1 MDASQTEKRLA
12 GKTALIIKKFRAL
25 GTASVLAIV
34 KKITVL
40 QLRLAFGKSAFT
52 TRQAHII
59 DGVVQTDKPNKEEFK
74 LYSDIQKSG

>member
-1 MDASQTEKRLA
+1 MDASRTGKRLA
-12 GKTALIIKKFRAL
+12 GKTALIINAVQGI

-40 QLRLAFGKSAFT
+40 LLCLAFGKSAFT

-59 DGVVQTDKPNKEEFK
+59 DGGC
-74 LYSDIQKSG
+74 SD

>member
-1 MDASQTEKRLA
+1 MVALRTGKRLA
-12 GKTALIIKKFRAL
+12 EKAALIINAVQGI

-40 QLRLAFGKSAFT
+40 LLCLAFGKSAFT

-59 DGVVQTDKPNKEEFK
+59 DGSC
-74 LYSDIQKSG
+74 SD

>member
-1 MDASQTEKRLA
+1 MDASPTGKWLA
-12 GKTALIIKKFRAL
+12 GKTALIINAVQGI

-40 QLRLAFGKSAFT
+40 LLCLAIGKSAFK

-59 DGVVQTDKPNKEEFK
+59 DGGC
-74 LYSDIQKSG
+74 SD